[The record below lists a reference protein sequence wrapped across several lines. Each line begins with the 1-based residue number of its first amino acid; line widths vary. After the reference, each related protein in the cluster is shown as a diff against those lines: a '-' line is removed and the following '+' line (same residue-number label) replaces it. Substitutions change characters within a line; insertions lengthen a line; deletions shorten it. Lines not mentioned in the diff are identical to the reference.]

1 MQRRTMV
8 NLSEKKRKMEI
19 AAAVQ
24 LLLHGETDI
33 WPEHRENRPYS
44 SSSLYVRLRSRGILL
59 KATPTDVATGSYRRE
74 YYTLDRSEINSLW
87 TSKTTDVQFVTR
99 ELLSRASIK
108 EKKREVEEESTRE
121 NNF

>member
-59 KATPTDVATGSYRRE
+59 KATPTDVATGPYRRE

-87 TSKTTDVQFVTR
+87 TLKTTDVQFVTR

-108 EKKREVEEESTRE
+108 EKERAVEEESTRE